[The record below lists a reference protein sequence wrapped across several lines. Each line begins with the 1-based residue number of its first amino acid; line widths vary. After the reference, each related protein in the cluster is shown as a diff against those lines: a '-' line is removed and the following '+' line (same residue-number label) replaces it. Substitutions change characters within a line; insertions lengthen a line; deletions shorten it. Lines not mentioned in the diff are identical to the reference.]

1 MASRCAQAR
10 PAGPAPTT
18 ATRLPRR
25 RGAREGVLA
34 ALHQMVGGVA
44 LQLAD
49 LHRLVLGEVADAGL
63 LAERLDRADAG
74 AHAAHDVGL
83 EDGLAGAGRIVGL
96 DLADEERDV
105 DVRRA
110 GLHAGRVEAE
120 IAAVGLDERLVARQR
135 RMQVGEIAGVF
146 VRRQPPGGNVRSA
159 LSARRH
165 LVTPNDP
172 ASAGSRSNLM
182 CKRLNR
188 VFRAVNFFIKWSI
201 FDRDPFARTAA
212 GCLKYQHG
220 GTPRDPSDRSARAST
235 SCATCS
241 SAV

>member
-1 MASRCAQAR
+1 M
-10 PAGPAPTT
+10 
-18 ATRLPRR
+18 RLPVGAARR
-25 RGAREGVLA
+25 NGLLA
-34 ALHQMVGGVA
+34 ALHQIIGGVA

-49 LHRLVLGEVADAGL
+49 LDRLVLGEVADAGL

-74 AHAAHDVGL
+74 ADAAHDVGL
-83 EDGLAGAGRIVGL
+83 EDGLAGAAGIVGL

-165 LVTPNDP
+165 LVTPTTPRQPED
-172 ASAGSRSNLM
+172 RSNLM
-182 CKRLNR
+182 CK
-188 VFRAVNFFIKWSI
+188 
-201 FDRDPFARTAA
+201 D
-212 GCLKYQHG
+212 
-220 GTPRDPSDRSARAST
+220 
-235 SCATCS
+235 
-241 SAV
+241 